1 MSDREMSKDEA
12 LKDEAEPRLTTS
24 ATPIGP
30 APADLLRTAADP
42 SLTEGSA
49 LALLK
54 RADLPPEAIE
64 QLAKNTSALKSR
76 KVKIALVSHPKTPR
90 HVSVPLA
97 RQFYTFDLMRLALSP
112 TVPADVKVAVD
123 DVLISRLKTVTIGE
137 RLTLARRASGRVA
150 AALLLDV
157 ETVSTKITDA
167 KTAARETR
175 VMQAALE
182 NPRLTEA
189 LVINSVLRPGAS
201 AALVHTVAQHTKWS
215 CRREIRAALLRTEHL
230 SLARALEFS
239 HEIPG
244 PLLNEL
250 LTASRLPA
258 QIKDQLLRGIQASS
272 PPARWGE
279 KCDLAGTRKR
289 AEALRLSKS
298 LSSRAKRGICSCH
311 SRGTLWRARISIPCL
326 RPRRAL
332 LRLRLPAQ
340 QSHNLLVQPRSR
352 HIPLV
357 GARDIPDLH
366 LDAPGGRTQ
375 MNRRR
380 YSKRL
385 LIAS

>member
-1 MSDREMSKDEA
+1 MTEREMSEDEV
-12 LKDEAEPRLTTS
+12 LEDENARSSTS
-24 ATPIGP
+24 PAMPPTL
-30 APADLLRTAADP
+30 APADLLRTATDP
-42 SLTEGSA
+42 ALTEDLA

-54 RADLPPEAIE
+54 RADLPPEVIE

-76 KVKIALVSHPKTPR
+76 KVKIALASHPHTPR
-90 HVSVPLA
+90 HISVPLA
-97 RQFYTFDLMRLALSP
+97 RQFYIFDLMKVALSP

-123 DVLISRLKTVTIGE
+123 DVLISRLKTVTVGE

-157 ETVSTKITDA
+157 ETIGTRIIDA

-182 NPRLTEA
+182 NSRLTEA

-272 PPARWGE
+272 PPAR
-279 KCDLAGTRKR
+279 C
-289 AEALRLSKS
+289 
-298 LSSRAKRGICSCH
+298 
-311 SRGTLWRARISIPCL
+311 
-326 RPRRAL
+326 
-332 LRLRLPAQ
+332 
-340 QSHNLLVQPRSR
+340 
-352 HIPLV
+352 
-357 GARDIPDLH
+357 
-366 LDAPGGRTQ
+366 
-375 MNRRR
+375 
-380 YSKRL
+380 
-385 LIAS
+385 